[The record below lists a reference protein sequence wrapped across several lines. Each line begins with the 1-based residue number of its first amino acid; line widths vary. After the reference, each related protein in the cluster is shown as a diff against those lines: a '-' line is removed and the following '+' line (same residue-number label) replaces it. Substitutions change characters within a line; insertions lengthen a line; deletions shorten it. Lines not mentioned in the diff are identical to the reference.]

1 MRISLHFPR
10 IAVLLIVVLGSSFA
24 TSFASN
30 TALAQGKPP
39 PAPPAPAGPPSV
51 AQALTGE
58 AKTDYE
64 AGKVLLVDGDFA
76 SALLKF
82 DAAYQRSKE
91 PRILWNMAVCEKNLR
106 HYAKVTKLLRRYKE
120 EGASLLSAKD
130 VQEAEDLLW
139 ALQTLTAGLKI
150 RVDQPDAEVYV
161 DEELVGKTPLEKPIV
176 VDIGTRKVRV
186 TKEGFVQL
194 VQAVTVGGAPEIP
207 LDLKLERVVHEG
219 RVSVT
224 AHAGDEIAIDGKPV
238 GTSKWEGSVASGGHL
253 VRVTAKGMRPYETE
267 VTLQDKEVRT
277 LSVTLEADPAL
288 KKGVPVWIFVAGGAV
303 VLTGAAV
310 GGFFLFRPD
319 PERSVVAPGN
329 LGSTEANH
337 RFQF

>member
-1 MRISLHFPR
+1 MRNSLRFTR
-10 IAVLLIVVLGSSFA
+10 IATVLAVVFA
-24 TSFASN
+24 AN
-30 TALAQGKPP
+30 TAVAQGKP
-39 PAPPAPAGPPSV
+39 AVPAGPPPL
-51 AQALTGE
+51 AQALTGQ
-58 AKTDYE
+58 AKADYE

-82 DAAYQRSKE
+82 DAAYQSSKD

-120 EGASLLSAKD
+120 EGASLLTTKD

-139 ALQTLTAGLKI
+139 ALQSLTAGLKI
-150 RVDQPDAEVYV
+150 SVDQPEAEVYV
-161 DEELVGKTPLEKPIV
+161 DEELVGKSPLEKPIV

-186 TKEGFVQL
+186 VKEGFQEAS
-194 VQAVTVGGAPEIP
+194 QTVTVGGAPEVP
-207 LDLKLERVVHEG
+207 VAVKLEKLVHEG
-219 RVSVT
+219 RIAVS
-224 AHAGDEIAIDGKPV
+224 AHPGDAIAIDGKPV
-238 GTSKWEGSVASGGHL
+238 GTGKWEGAVASGSHQ
-253 VRVTAKGMRPYETE
+253 VRVTAKDMRAYETE
-267 VTLQDKEVRT
+267 VSLADKEVRT

-288 KKGVPVWIFVAGGAV
+288 KKGGVPTWIFIAGGSV
-303 VLTGAAV
+303 VLAGAAV

-319 PERSVVAPGN
+319 PEKAVVTPGN